1 MSEDVMSVNQTEG
14 ICSKSCIV
22 RYAFAFHIAFMII
35 ILIGTFLLGNAAEH
49 LQKKID
55 RRNAEEIYSDNYEEV
70 NSFIEKE
77 RKAFRNKSSDDP
89 ELGDKLIDA
98 FTLGLY
104 SYADPRSYDD
114 EDEYVRKVI
123 YLKYFSIMETS
134 PGEIIGKG
142 ILDEKSR
149 DEIIDEIIETER
161 DNHYLGKRDKDEIP
175 LTSDNPLKNVYDVG
189 IILFL
194 LMFPGFLVTLI
205 IALKLKRKRFV
216 NVQGGKVFL
225 RANESVE
232 LSDVKSAD
240 TGALH
245 TVTVITNDRSY
256 KQRFIRNHREI
267 VQFIN
272 ERCNN
277 AAQ

>member
-1 MSEDVMSVNQTEG
+1 MSEDVKSENQTEG
-14 ICSKSCIV
+14 ICSESCIV
-22 RYAFAFHIAFMII
+22 KYAVMFHIAFMIL
-35 ILIGTFLLGNAAEH
+35 ILISAFLLNIAAEH
-49 LQKKID
+49 LQNRID
-55 RRNAEEIYSDNYEEV
+55 RRAAEKVYTDNYEEV
-70 NSFIEKE
+70 NTFIEKE
-77 RKAFRNKSSDDP
+77 RMAFRNKSSDDP

-123 YLKYFSIMETS
+123 YLKYFKLMETS
-134 PGEIIGKG
+134 PGEVIGKG

-149 DEIIDEIIETER
+149 DEIIDELIETER
-161 DNHYLGKRDKDEIP
+161 DNNYFGKRDKDEIP
-175 LTSDNPLKNVYDVG
+175 LTSDNPLKNVYDVSV
-189 IILFL
+189 IFFL
-194 LMFPGFLVTLI
+194 LMIPGFLVTLI
-205 IALKLKRKRFV
+205 IAWKLKRKRFV
-216 NVQGGKVFL
+216 NVQEGKVFL

-232 LSDVKSAD
+232 LSDVISAD

-245 TVTVITNDRSY
+245 TVIITAKDHIY
-256 KQRFIRNHREI
+256 KRRFIRNCREI
-267 VQFIN
+267 AQFIN

>member
-35 ILIGTFLLGNAAEH
+35 ILIGTFLLGNVAEH

-77 RKAFRNKSSDDP
+77 RMAFRNKSSDDP

-123 YLKYFSIMETS
+123 YLKYFRIMETS

-161 DNHYLGKRDKDEIP
+161 DNHYLGERDKDEIP
-175 LTSDNPLKNVYDVG
+175 LTSDNPLKNVYAVS

-205 IALKLKRKRFV
+205 IAWKLKRKRFV
-216 NVQGGKVFL
+216 NVQEGKVFL

-232 LSDVKSAD
+232 LSDVISAD

-245 TVTVITNDRSY
+245 TVTVVTDKRRY
-256 KQRFIRNHREI
+256 KRRFIRNNREI
-267 VQFIN
+267 VKFIN